1 MSGVQH
7 SCLENSWIC
16 VCNSTAPKYY
26 QNRKNPFPLP
36 HWQVKSIFYS
46 QGMWTISSRSGFQ
59 KWLWGIRAVSDPE
72 QNPLERAGSLLSF
85 PGFVP
90 PARNDGTNPTAPAGQ
105 GFFYLFNMEL
115 RKTHNCAAITKK
127 KTKTIKPLRHCSQWL
142 LVNGR
147 DESWGNP
154 SIPWFPD
161 NVGDSFL
168 FMICTQNKNSAFAG
182 NAEKNP
188 KTKTT
193 AVEQK
198 VLAAGKEL

>member
-90 PARNDGTNPTAPAGQ
+90 PARNDGTNPTAPADQ

-115 RKTHNCAAITKK
+115 RKTHNCAAITEKK
-127 KTKTIKPLRHCSQWL
+127 KWHKTIETL
-142 LVNGR
+142 LTVTAG
-147 DESWGNP
+147 EWQGWVMGEPFHSM
-154 SIPWFPD
+154 IPW
-161 NVGDSFL
+161 
-168 FMICTQNKNSAFAG
+168 
-182 NAEKNP
+182 
-188 KTKTT
+188 
-193 AVEQK
+193 
-198 VLAAGKEL
+198 